1 MAHPLA
7 LKSDHADGTDGP
19 TGRLLA
25 FVGSL
30 RWDALDKEV
39 QHAAKRHVLDT
50 VGVMIA
56 GGMGDVATKAETVLA
71 TIRPAGKVPVPG
83 RARRADVLDA
93 AMLGGTGGHGIE
105 LDDGY
110 RQGSVHPGVAV
121 VPAIWSAAYGQAVS
135 GTRLLEAAVAGYE
148 TVISVAR
155 AGHPDLRRR
164 GFHPTGAVGSLG
176 AAMASGRLMGLS
188 RLQLSHALGL
198 AASASAGL
206 FAFVGGGADVK
217 RLHPGHAAREGLF
230 AALLARSEVAGPPD
244 VLEASDGFF
253 QAFAAG
259 KDGPP
264 RSLDVPPGVPFGIT
278 DCYVKPYACCRHL
291 QPAVEALMALRTE
304 HRLDENVVQ
313 SIEVETYEIAVEHAH
328 TSWSD
333 FASAQLSFPFIMALG
348 LHFGRIDLA
357 HFKDDVRSDDT
368 VASICKRVHVSVSPE
383 LDRTY
388 PDKRPARVTL
398 RTANGTFTRTA
409 EEALGSSTLPL
420 DDAGLEKKFVDLVT
434 PVLGSAAAHRLGER
448 LWSIDTLQDV
458 TPLIEDTAK
467 PHDGPKAA
475 FHS

>member
-1 MAHPLA
+1 MAHPLVS
-7 LKSDHADGTDGP
+7 KSREGAGASGK
-19 TGRLLA
+19 LLA
-25 FVGSL
+25 FVETL
-30 RWDALDKEV
+30 QWDALDEDV
-39 QHAAKRHVLDT
+39 QHAARRHVLDT

-56 GGMGDVATKAETVLA
+56 GGVGDVASKAETVLA
-71 TIRPAGKVPVPG
+71 TIRSGGHVPVPG

-121 VPAIWSAAYGQAVS
+121 VPAIWSAAYGQNIS
-135 GTRLLEAAVAGYE
+135 GKKLLEAAVAGYE
-148 TVISVAR
+148 TVTSVAR
-155 AGHPDLRRR
+155 AAHPDLRRR
-164 GFHPTGAVGSLG
+164 GFHPTGVVGSLG
-176 AAMASGRLMGLS
+176 AAMAAGRLLGLS
-188 RLQLSHALGL
+188 RLQLSNALGL

-230 AALLARSEVAGPPD
+230 AALLAKGEVAGPLD
-244 VLEASDGFF
+244 VLEAPDGFF
-253 QAFAAG
+253 QAFATDKG
-259 KDGPP
+259 SVLRDFSLPP
-264 RSLDVPPGVPFGIT
+264 DAAFGIT

-291 QPAVEALMALRTE
+291 QPAVEALMALRAE
-304 HRLDENVVQ
+304 HGIQESAVQ
-313 SIEVETYEIAVEHAH
+313 SIEVETYEIAAAHAH
-328 TSWSD
+328 TGWLD

-348 LHFGRIDLA
+348 LRFGRIDLS
-357 HFKDDVRSDDT
+357 HFKDEVRNDDMI
-368 VASICKRVHVSVSPE
+368 ASICRRVHVSVSPE

-420 DDAGLEKKFVDLVT
+420 DDAGLEKKFVDLVA

-467 PHDGPKAA
+467 PHEGAKAVLDG
-475 FHS
+475 